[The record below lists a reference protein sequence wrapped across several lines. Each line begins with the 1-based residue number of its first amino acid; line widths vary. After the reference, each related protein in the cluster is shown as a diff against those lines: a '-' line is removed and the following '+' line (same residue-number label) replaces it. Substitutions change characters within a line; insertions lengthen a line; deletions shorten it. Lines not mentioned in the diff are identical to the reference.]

1 MKKCSAIDELL
12 AVVAKLR
19 APDGCPWDRQ
29 QDHRSLRYHAVEE
42 VYELLDAIEAG
53 DDRAMEEEL
62 GDLLLHVALHCQL
75 ASERGA
81 FDFARV
87 ARRLTSKL
95 IYRHPHVFGA
105 GKIKSAAGVLA
116 QWDKLKQAE
125 KRGASHQPRSAFDGI
140 PRRLPA
146 LLRVEKLLKKARR
159 AGLLA
164 PALQT
169 ARRKALSKRALA
181 QALFALAAR
190 AQAQGW
196 SAEALLRAE
205 ARRHE
210 RAWRRKERRSS
221 PATPPA

>member
-1 MKKCSAIDELL
+1 MKEHSAIEDLL

-62 GDLLLHVALHCQL
+62 GDLLLHIALHCQL

-81 FDFARV
+81 FDFDRV
-87 ARRLTSKL
+87 VRRLTTKL
-95 IYRHPHVFGA
+95 VHRHPHVFGD

-125 KRGASHQPRSAFDGI
+125 KRGAGHQRRSAFDGI
-140 PRRLPA
+140 PKRLPA
-146 LLRVEKLLKKARR
+146 LLRVEKLLKKARQ
-159 AGLLA
+159 AGLLG
-164 PALQT
+164 PSLLND
-169 ARRKALSKRALA
+169 RHRALSKRTLT
-181 QALFALAAR
+181 QALFALAAC

-210 RAWRRKERRSS
+210 RAWRRKERQSS
-221 PATPPA
+221 TPTPPA